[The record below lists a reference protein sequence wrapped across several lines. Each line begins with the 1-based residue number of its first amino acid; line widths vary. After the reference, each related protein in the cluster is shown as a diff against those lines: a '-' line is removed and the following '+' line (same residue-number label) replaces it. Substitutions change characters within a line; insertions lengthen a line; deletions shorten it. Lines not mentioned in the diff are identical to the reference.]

1 MKLFRFFLLLPI
13 FFLSCADE
21 YYVTEEYI
29 TEQYYTEEV
38 VMNTVS
44 KEYVVYSED
53 WKLFDVPP
61 EGNEPE
67 DSNWTYFYFD
77 FREPALTNLIFN
89 QGMMNAFLITS
100 DKPKVLAPLPFN
112 DYYKETYAQTGWAE
126 HVTCEFSLQNIRF
139 IIKYNDFDVKRPPL
153 DYTFMVRFAW

>member
-1 MKLFRFFLLLPI
+1 MK
-13 FFLSCADE
+13 
-21 YYVTEEYI
+21 
-29 TEQYYTEEV
+29 
-38 VMNTVS
+38 TVS

-61 EGNEPE
+61 VGNEPE

-77 FREPALTNLIFN
+77 FREPALTNQIFN

-100 DKPKVLAPLPFN
+100 DRPRVYAPLPFD
-112 DYYKETYAQTGWAE
+112 DYFKEGGIIGRTE

-139 IIKYNDFDVKRPPL
+139 IVKYNDFYVKRPPM